1 MEINGIDCTDDW
13 REEMSKMSQIRNIPR
28 VRTAGAI
35 VVAGILAL
43 VFTAPAEGIDLSGKG
58 SSFSLNLDITLSY
71 GATYRM
77 EDRDPAIYS
86 HFEGGTAWSGNGDDG
101 NLNFDKG
108 IVSNTPKA
116 TIDFSFAS
124 NPNKSH
130 QFGFFVRGSAF
141 YDYALMQDCCERTEL
156 TDEALDWAGNR
167 TELLDAY
174 GWWQF
179 PGGEIR
185 VGRQVL
191 NWGESTFI
199 QGGLSV
205 INSLDVSAIRV
216 PGAELR
222 EAFRPQGMV
231 WGSFNLSQ
239 NFSVEGFYQ
248 YEWEPT
254 VIDPPGTYFS
264 TNDFAGPGGEHVFLA
279 FDSFAD
285 TGEPPVFI
293 PPDMAAAM
301 DHPFMSV
308 PRGDTRE
315 AEDGGQYGV
324 AFRLF
329 VPSWGGTEFGFY
341 YVNYH
346 SRLPTINGVT
356 GPITILPELQALQVP
371 VALWSYYIL
380 GVPPGVDPVVD
391 ATVTQFVTAAATSVY
406 ANSANWYTAYPED
419 IKLYG
424 LSWNAQLGTSG
435 IAFQGEV
442 SYRQDNPLQMDD
454 VEVLFAALSPIS
466 AGLAAV
472 NQVAPGGVGFSEEIE
487 GSRRFDTSQLQFT
500 LTKIFSNFLGADQG
514 VILGEFGFHKV
525 FDMPSKDELRFEGP
539 GTYTSGNPL
548 MSLPGGAHAG
558 KPFEEPEHFA
568 DDFSWGYRLVSRLT
582 YNNAIG
588 AWSLSPRISWQQDVS
603 GVTPGP
609 GGSFIDGLT
618 ALSVGLS
625 FDYQNAWQVD
635 FSYTMYDGADRWNLI
650 NDRDF
655 LGGFIKFSF

>member
-1 MEINGIDCTDDW
+1 
-13 REEMSKMSQIRNIPR
+13 MSHIKNIPR
-28 VRTAGAI
+28 VRAAGAI
-35 VVAGILAL
+35 VLAGLLAL

-58 SSFSLNLDITLSY
+58 STFSLRLDVTLSY
-71 GATYRM
+71 GARYRL
-77 EDRDPAIYS
+77 EERDTAIIS
-86 HFEGGTAWSGNGDDG
+86 QFEGGTAYSVNGDDG
-101 NLNFDKG
+101 NLNFDDG
-108 IVSNTPKA
+108 SIVSNTPKA
-116 TIDFSFAS
+116 TIDLSFAS
-124 NPNKSH
+124 DPNKKVR
-130 QFGFFVRGSAF
+130 FGFFARASAF
-141 YDYALMQDCCERTEL
+141 YDFALEKDCCVRTEL
-156 TDEALDWAGNR
+156 TQEALDWAGSR

-174 GWWQF
+174 AWLDFGV
-179 PGGEIR
+179 GEIR

-222 EAFRPQGMV
+222 EAFRPQGMA

-248 YEWEPT
+248 YEWEPI

-264 TNDFAGPGGEHVFLA
+264 TNDFAGPGGEYVFLA
-279 FDSFAD
+279 FGSFPD
-285 TGEPPVFI
+285 TGVTPPFVPPTQTVDYPFI
-293 PPDMAAAM
+293 
-301 DHPFMSV
+301 SV
-308 PRGDTRE
+308 PRGETAD

-329 VPSWGGTEFGFY
+329 VPSLGGTEFGLY

-346 SRLPTINGVT
+346 SRLPALSGITGTPQGALAAGASVT
-356 GPITILPELQALQVP
+356 PTV
-371 VALWSYYIL
+371 LWSYYLL
-380 GVPPGVDPVVD
+380 GVPPGVDPVAD
-391 ATVTQFVTAAATSVY
+391 ATAAAWAGANATSIF
-406 ANSANWYTAYPED
+406 AQTSAWYTTYPED

-435 IAFQGEV
+435 VAFQGEV
-442 SYRQDNPLQMDD
+442 SYRQDNPLQVDD
-454 VEVLFAALSPIS
+454 VNLLFAALSPLNPLYADASQITN
-466 AGLAAV
+466 GTQL
-472 NQVAPGGVGFSEEIE
+472 GFDEIVD
-487 GSRRFDTSQLQFT
+487 GYRRLDTSQLQFT
-500 LTKIFSNFLGADQG
+500 LTKIASRVLGADQA
-514 VILGEFGFHKV
+514 VFLGEFGFHKV

-539 GTYTSGNPL
+539 GTYTSGDPAQAA
-548 MSLPGGAHAG
+548 PGGFHAG
-558 KPFEEPEHFA
+558 KPAEAPEHFA

-588 AWSLSPRISWQQDVS
+588 AWSLSPRISWQHDVD

-609 GGSFIDGLT
+609 GGSFIAGRT

-625 FDYQNAWQVD
+625 VDYQNARQID
-635 FSYTMYDGADRWNLI
+635 LSYTMYDGADRYNLI

-655 LGGFIKFSF
+655 IGGFIKFSF

>member
-1 MEINGIDCTDDW
+1 
-13 REEMSKMSQIRNIPR
+13 MSHIKNVPR
-28 VRTAGAI
+28 VQAAGAI
-35 VVAGILAL
+35 VLAGLLAL
-43 VFTAPAEGIDLSGKG
+43 VWTAPAEGIDLSGK
-58 SSFSLNLDITLSY
+58 SSNFSLNLDVTLSY
-71 GATYRM
+71 GVRYRT
-77 EDRDPAIYS
+77 EERDPAIIS
-86 HFEGGTAWSGNGDDG
+86 PFEGGTAWSVNGDDG

-116 TIDFSFAS
+116 TIDLSFAT
-124 NPNKSH
+124 NPNKKVR
-130 QFGFFVRGSAF
+130 FGVFARASAF
-141 YDYALMQDCCERTEL
+141 YDFALQDDCCIRTEL
-156 TDEALDWAGNR
+156 TQDALDWAGSR

-174 GWWQF
+174 AWLDFGA
-179 PGGEIR
+179 GEIR

-205 INSLDVSAIRV
+205 INPVDVSALRV
-216 PGAELR
+216 PGSELR

-231 WGSFNLSQ
+231 WASFNLSN

-248 YEWEPT
+248 YEWEDI

-279 FDSFAD
+279 CADCAD

-293 PPDMAAAM
+293 PPDYAAAM
-301 DHPFMSV
+301 DYPFMSV
-308 PRGDTRE
+308 PRGETRE
-315 AEDGGQYGV
+315 PEDGGQYGL

-346 SRLPTINGVT
+346 SRLPTINGTT
-356 GPITILPELQALQVP
+356 GPISIVPELQSIGYATT
-371 VALWSYYIL
+371 LWSYYL
-380 GVPPGVDPVVD
+380 FGVPPGMDPVID
-391 ATVTQFVTAAATSVY
+391 ATVAAYAQAASTAVY
-406 ANSANWYTAYPED
+406 ANSAQWYTAYPED

-466 AGLAAV
+466 EGLAAV

-500 LTKIFSNFLGADQG
+500 LTKIFSRFLGADQG

-525 FDMPSKDELRFEGP
+525 FDMPTKDELRFEGP

-558 KPFEEPEHFA
+558 KPYEEPEHFA

-588 AWSLSPRISWQQDVS
+588 AWSLSPRISWQHDPK
-603 GVTPGP
+603 GITPGP
-609 GGSFIDGLT
+609 GGSFLEGRQ
-618 ALSVGLS
+618 ALSVGIQAG
-625 FDYQNAWQVD
+625 YQNAWQLD
-635 FSYTMYDGADRWNLI
+635 LSYTMYQGADRWNLI

-655 LGGFIKFSF
+655 FGGYIKFSF

>member
-1 MEINGIDCTDDW
+1 
-13 REEMSKMSQIRNIPR
+13 MSHIKTIPR
-28 VRTAGAI
+28 VRAAGAI
-35 VVAGILAL
+35 VLAGILAL

-58 SSFSLNLDITLSY
+58 SNFSLNLDVTLSY
-71 GATYRM
+71 GVRYRV
-77 EDRDPAIYS
+77 EERDPAIYS

-124 NPNKSH
+124 NPNTKVR
-130 QFGFFVRGSAF
+130 FGFFVRGSAF
-141 YDYALMQDCCERTEL
+141 YDFALERDCCVRTEL
-156 TDEALDWAGNR
+156 TQEALDWAGSR

-174 GWWQF
+174 AWLDFGV
-179 PGGEIR
+179 GEIR

-205 INSLDVSAIRV
+205 INSIDVSALRV

-239 NFSVEGFYQ
+239 NFSVEAFYQ
-248 YEWEPT
+248 YEWEPI

-264 TNDFAGPGGEHVFLA
+264 TNDFVGPGGEYVFLA
-279 FDSFAD
+279 FDSFPD
-285 TGEPPVFI
+285 TGERPAWLPPTQPLDYPFI
-293 PPDMAAAM
+293 
-301 DHPFMSV
+301 SV
-308 PRGDTRE
+308 PRGVTAE
-315 AEDGGQYGV
+315 PEDGGQYGV

-341 YVNYH
+341 YLNYH
-346 SRLPTINGVT
+346 SRLPTINGIT
-356 GPITILPELQALQVP
+356 GSIAGAMAAGASAQPT
-371 VALWSYYIL
+371 ALWLYYL
-380 GVPPGVDPVVD
+380 FGVPPGVSPEVD
-391 ATVTQFVTAAATSVY
+391 QNVALLAGANATSIF
-406 ANSANWYTAYPED
+406 AQTANWYTAYPED

-424 LSWNAQLGTSG
+424 LSWNSQLGTSG

-442 SYRQDNPLQMDD
+442 TYRQDNPLQVDD
-454 VEVLFAALSPIS
+454 VELLFAALSPLSPRYADASQITNGT
-466 AGLAAV
+466 AL
-472 NQVAPGGVGFSEEIE
+472 GFEETAL
-487 GSRRFDTSQLQFT
+487 GYRYFDTSQLQFT

-525 FDMPSKDELRFEGP
+525 FDMPTKDELRFEGP
-539 GTYTSGNPL
+539 GTYTSGNPAQ
-548 MSLPGGAHAG
+548 SAPGGFHAQ
-558 KPFEEPEHFA
+558 KPFETPEHFA

-582 YNNAIG
+582 YNNALG
-588 AWSLSPRISWQQDVS
+588 AWSLSPRISWQHDVD

-609 GGSFIDGLT
+609 GGSFIAGRT
-618 ALSVGLS
+618 ALSVGIQAG
-625 FDYQNAWQVD
+625 YQNAWQVD
-635 FSYTMYDGADRWNLI
+635 LSYTMYDGADRYNLI

-655 LGGFIKFSF
+655 IGGFIKFSF